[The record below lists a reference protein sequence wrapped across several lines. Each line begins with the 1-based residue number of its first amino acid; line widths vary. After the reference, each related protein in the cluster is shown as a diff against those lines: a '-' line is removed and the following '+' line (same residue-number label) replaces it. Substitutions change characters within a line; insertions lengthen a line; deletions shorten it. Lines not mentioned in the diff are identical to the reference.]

1 MHFAAHRMGVT
12 FAFVFFVL
20 SGPASAA
27 VFSADYASGSG
38 DGWITI
44 DSSTGLKWLD
54 VSLTV
59 GHTFDEVRT
68 GAWYSKGFRHATK
81 EELRTLFANA
91 GTPDDGFNLAI
102 SHPAETLELAQL
114 LGPTLVDRDR
124 VTVAGFLGTDFLG
137 QDITLASHPVGQVF
151 SARLG
156 KIDYLTTYGEAH
168 FTGGHPFSN
177 QANNSYGSFLVSSV
191 PEPGA
196 HATMLFGLVGV
207 LTLARRRK
215 AISLGICGI
224 REPITSRRRRCAR
237 CP

>member
-1 MHFAAHRMGVT
+1 MRYTTQGIG
-12 FAFVFFVL
+12 FAFSLVFSVF
-20 SGPASAA
+20 SGQASAA
-27 VFSADYASGSG
+27 VLSADYMPGSG

-54 VSLTV
+54 VSLTI
-59 GHTFDEVRT
+59 GQTFDEVRT

-137 QDITLASHPVGQVF
+137 QDITLASHPVGQAF
-151 SARLG
+151 SAQLG

-177 QANNSYGSFLVSSV
+177 EANNAYGSFLVSSV
-191 PEPGA
+191 PEPGT
-196 HATMLFGLVGV
+196 HATMLLGLVSV
-207 LTLARRRK
+207 LTLARRR
-215 AISLGICGI
+215 
-224 REPITSRRRRCAR
+224 
-237 CP
+237 

>member
-1 MHFAAHRMGVT
+1 MRYITHGAG
-12 FAFVFFVL
+12 FAFALVL
-20 SGPASAA
+20 SVFSGQASAA
-27 VFSADYASGSG
+27 VLSADYTPGSG

-54 VSLTV
+54 VSLTI
-59 GHTFDEVRT
+59 GQTFDEVRT

-102 SHPAETLELAQL
+102 SHPVETLELAQL

-137 QDITLASHPVGQVF
+137 QDITLASHPVGQAF
-151 SARLG
+151 SAQLG
-156 KIDYLTTYGEAH
+156 KIDYLKTYGEAH

-177 QANNSYGSFLVSSV
+177 QANNAYGSFLVSSV
-191 PEPGA
+191 PEPGTY
-196 HATMLFGLVGV
+196 ATMLLGLVGV

-215 AISLGICGI
+215 ATAHWHI
-224 REPITSRRRRCAR
+224 RNS
-237 CP
+237 

>member
-1 MHFAAHRMGVT
+1 MAKVSFKEAMMRYITHGAG
-12 FAFVFFVL
+12 FAFALVFSVF
-20 SGPASAA
+20 SGQASAA
-27 VFSADYASGSG
+27 VLSADYTPGSG

-54 VSLTV
+54 VSLTI
-59 GHTFDEVRT
+59 GQTFDEVRT

-137 QDITLASHPVGQVF
+137 QDITLASHPVGQSF
-151 SARLG
+151 SAQLG

-177 QANNSYGSFLVSSV
+177 QANNAYGSFLVSSV
-191 PEPGA
+191 PEPGTY
-196 HATMLFGLVGV
+196 ATMLLGLVGV

-215 AISLGICGI
+215 ATAHRHI
-224 REPITSRRRRCAR
+224 RNS
-237 CP
+237 

>member
-1 MHFAAHRMGVT
+1 MRYTTQGIG
-12 FAFVFFVL
+12 FAFSLVFSVF
-20 SGPASAA
+20 SGQASAA
-27 VFSADYASGSG
+27 VLSADYMPGSG

-54 VSLTV
+54 VSLTI
-59 GHTFDEVRT
+59 GQTFDEVRT

-114 LGPTLVDRDR
+114 LGPTLVDRDG

-137 QDITLASHPVGQVF
+137 QDITLASHPVGQSF
-151 SARLG
+151 SAQLG

-177 QANNSYGSFLVSSV
+177 QANNAYGSFLVSSV
-191 PEPGA
+191 PEPGTY
-196 HATMLFGLVGV
+196 ATMLLGLVSV
-207 LTLARRRK
+207 LTLARRR
-215 AISLGICGI
+215 
-224 REPITSRRRRCAR
+224 
-237 CP
+237 